1 MDDVTCPAVVWAW
14 MLLTEDD
21 TSTVTSEQELQVEV
35 SDALSERTEAVACIW
50 WAEVSNTLAEGLNSV
65 TVFVEKEVK
74 NKTKTRG
81 VAFKIS

>member
-1 MDDVTCPAVVWAW
+1 

-65 TVFVEKEVK
+65 TVFVEKKSEKQNK
-74 NKTKTRG
+74 NKRSR
-81 VAFKIS
+81 F

>member
-1 MDDVTCPAVVWAW
+1 

-35 SDALSERTEAVACIW
+35 SDALSERTEAIACIW

-65 TVFVEKEVK
+65 TVSVEKKSEKQNK
-74 NKTKTRG
+74 NKRNRL
-81 VAFKIS
+81 

>member
-1 MDDVTCPAVVWAW
+1 

-35 SDALSERTEAVACIW
+35 SDAVSERTEVIAGVW

-65 TVFVEKEVK
+65 TVSVEKKSEKQNK
-74 NKTKTRG
+74 NKRSR
-81 VAFKIS
+81 F

>member
-1 MDDVTCPAVVWAW
+1 MEDVTCPAVVWAW

-65 TVFVEKEVK
+65 TVFVEKKSEKQNK
-74 NKTKTRG
+74 NKRSR
-81 VAFKIS
+81 F

>member
-1 MDDVTCPAVVWAW
+1 

-35 SDALSERTEAVACIW
+35 SDAVSERTEAIVCIW

-65 TVFVEKEVK
+65 TISVEKKSEKQNK
-74 NKTKTRG
+74 NKRSR
-81 VAFKIS
+81 F